1 MSDITNSVPYINII
15 LIGET
20 GSGKSSLV
28 NTFATAL
35 ENRNTI
41 MSICSSSP
49 AVSSIGS
56 VTTQVIQ
63 YKCHDLYILIIL
75 KNCMVEWNVY
85 LWVDKTFGE
94 TIFFLIYKLRPLF
107 FIQLFNK
114 IYFTTSFNAR
124 SVIACFDICS
134 SYLCVFN
141 II

>member
-35 ENRNTI
+35 ENGNNI

-49 AVSSIGS
+49 AISPLKS

-63 YKCHDLYILIIL
+63 YKCHDFLILI
-75 KNCMVEWNVY
+75 
-85 LWVDKTFGE
+85 
-94 TIFFLIYKLRPLF
+94 R
-107 FIQLFNK
+107 
-114 IYFTTSFNAR
+114 
-124 SVIACFDICS
+124 
-134 SYLCVFN
+134 
-141 II
+141 